1 MEPRFEV
8 QFTINRDLMKIFA
21 GYSSARWAFRLRRIL
36 FLVLGCLELF
46 LASLSGF
53 HSILPVI
60 IGVLS
65 LLLAVFYSQYLQW
78 WYWRRNKPK
87 AGTAVVYTFFEDRF
101 TAVSGT
107 LSQSDSTTIFLRSLK
122 QRQYSGSNGTKAE
135 RPSCPSPASPSA
147 PPRTSAPSSRKR
159 PGRKSSSSA
168 EYTYSAG
175 SRHSA
180 IRLHSIRGGIII

>member
-8 QFTINRDLMKIFA
+8 PFTINRDLMKIFA

-107 LSQSDSTTIFLRSLK
+107 LSQSA
-122 QRQYSGSNGTKAE
+122 QYDDLFEVVETKAVFGL
-135 RPSCPSPASPSA
+135 RRDKSGAAILPKSCFTVGSPDDFRAFIEEK
-147 PPRTSAPSSRKR
+147 TGK
-159 PGRKSSSSA
+159 KIKF
-168 EYTYSAG
+168 
-175 SRHSA
+175 
-180 IRLHSIRGGIII
+180 IR